1 MSCADL
7 RALMFHSVSSSSPLR
22 WASVDGRQN
31 HLRDVARGSVIL
43 GIAILTGT
51 SSLFGWAA
59 SRTSRQITRRALRR
73 SHLGSGPSLGG
84 PGVIIAVPLS
94 LTIYNPRQDM
104 QPFVNA
110 ILEVILPPSGDPDAP
125 LQTERQAKR
134 PTSRLP
140 LSVPVY
146 YIPRRRRS
154 RVSDLLD
161 QYDEFDKLAQFD

>member
-1 MSCADL
+1 M
-7 RALMFHSVSSSSPLR
+7 
-22 WASVDGRQN
+22 
-31 HLRDVARGSVIL
+31 
-43 GIAILTGT
+43 
-51 SSLFGWAA
+51 
-59 SRTSRQITRRALRR
+59 
-73 SHLGSGPSLGG
+73 
-84 PGVIIAVPLS
+84 IIAVPLS

-104 QPFVNA
+104 QPFVDA

-146 YIPRRRRS
+146 YIPLRRRS